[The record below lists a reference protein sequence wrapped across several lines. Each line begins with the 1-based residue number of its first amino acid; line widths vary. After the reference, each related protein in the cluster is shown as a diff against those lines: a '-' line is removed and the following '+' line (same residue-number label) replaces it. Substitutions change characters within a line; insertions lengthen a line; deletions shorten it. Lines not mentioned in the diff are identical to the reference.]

1 MNEVK
6 VEQDIF
12 PEDVFGVDGEVELA
26 SPWEDLC
33 CRCCA
38 NISIWLLQRQGS

>member
-1 MNEVK
+1 MPEKWEGGMNEVK

-26 SPWEDLC
+26 V
-33 CRCCA
+33 
-38 NISIWLLQRQGS
+38 LLPMRGMD